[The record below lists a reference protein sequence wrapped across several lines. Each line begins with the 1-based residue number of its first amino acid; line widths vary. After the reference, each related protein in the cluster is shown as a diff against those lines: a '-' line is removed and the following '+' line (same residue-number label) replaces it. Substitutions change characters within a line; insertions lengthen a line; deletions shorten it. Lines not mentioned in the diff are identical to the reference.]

1 MHGPAEGAPRG
12 PEGGTAMR
20 AVQAATC
27 THGESPL
34 MEDTSVGQ
42 HPWGTCSLRAK
53 GVPGLVETPGPL
65 DPQPTT
71 PSPWCSQKA
80 LPLAG
85 GNQRSLRLREN
96 CQVLRSTS
104 RVDPGSPRGERLGR
118 GVGVSPMFPRASLKD
133 DPTHLSGTLGKK
145 RLGKSYASPIASHPM
160 PSITH

>member
-1 MHGPAEGAPRG
+1 M
-12 PEGGTAMR
+12 
-20 AVQAATC
+20 
-27 THGESPL
+27 
-34 MEDTSVGQ
+34 GQ
-42 HPWGTCSLRAK
+42 HPWGNSAHGAK
-53 GVPGLVETPGPL
+53 GLPHLVETPGPL

-71 PSPWCSQKA
+71 PLQWCSQEA

-85 GNQRSLRLREN
+85 GNQRSLTLKEN

-104 RVDPGSPRGERLGR
+104 RVDPGSPQGERLGR

-145 RLGKSYASPIASHPM
+145 LGKSYASPIPSLLM